1 MPLSLDG
8 QCCCCNASPPPTK
21 SQRGAGAGAA
31 GGTDRPAA
39 ALQTQHATAGSSEHR
54 RQKQRC
60 SRGTSSTVAGLT
72 RQAQHLS
79 PAPCKRA
86 VVDGAAAPNAT
97 ARFSRWRRLSFSH
110 VSSATCALALCHQLH
125 AVAARVAT
133 ALLQPRRGR
142 RADGLQT
149 GDRRHRRPRRQSIG
163 PRAGTTCRAS
173 GLRPRTGARRR
184 KISWTPL
191 MQGRGG
197 RVTWHHDRH
206 QPGKER
212 RARRRR
218 TRAGH
223 HVAPRLMNPL
233 LLVEPHAEA
242 ERRRRRRLGALAL
255 QTLPAAVPG
264 EPG

>member
-72 RQAQHLS
+72 RQERHLS

-110 VSSATCALALCHQLH
+110 VSSATCALALSRSPSSPCINCMQWLLASQRHCSSLVEVVEPTGCRQGT
-125 AVAARVAT
+125 AAI
-133 ALLQPRRGR
+133 
-142 RADGLQT
+142 D
-149 GDRRHRRPRRQSIG
+149 
-163 PRAGTTCRAS
+163 
-173 GLRPRTGARRR
+173 
-184 KISWTPL
+184 
-191 MQGRGG
+191 GRGG
-197 RVTWHHDRH
+197 RASDH
-206 QPGKER
+206 
-212 RARRRR
+212 
-218 TRAGH
+218 
-223 HVAPRLMNPL
+223 
-233 LLVEPHAEA
+233 
-242 ERRRRRRLGALAL
+242 
-255 QTLPAAVPG
+255 
-264 EPG
+264 EPGPRVGPAV